1 MDTTKLFTILCA
13 FLLLISLILSITTLV
28 IMRHALDET
37 AAWQKKASAVV
48 SSLSSLGALLQ
59 EVPDTS
65 VSDETPPAEEPST
78 NVDVLYNR
86 FILKETNGQVGVYSE
101 DGYLIRTIAVQV
113 STLPKEAR
121 DALAE
126 GMVFNSWRELIAL
139 IENYES

>member
-13 FLLLISLILSITTLV
+13 FLLLISLVLSITTLV

-37 AAWQKKASAVV
+37 AAWQKEASAVV
-48 SSLSSLGALLQ
+48 GSLSTLGSILKD
-59 EVPDTS
+59 PPSTD
-65 VSDETPPAEEPST
+65 VSEDPPPNEEPSA
-78 NVDVLYNR
+78 DVNILYNR
-86 FILKETNGQVGVYSE
+86 FLLKETDGRVGVYSE
-101 DGYLIRTIAVQV
+101 DGYLIRTIDVQV

-121 DALAE
+121 DALKK